1 MGRGAIHGARGFD
14 KSSPYLKGIF
24 ITFEGTDGCGKST
37 QLRMAAKHLKSRGYP
52 VRVFKDPGGT
62 GVGDEIRRILLVK
75 KSRRD
80 PLDPVAEALLY
91 LASRRVLVSRLI
103 KPALNQGK
111 IVLCDRFTDSTLAY
125 QGFGR
130 GLLLPELRTLCSFA
144 SGGLKP
150 GLTFLLD
157 INPGVGLAR
166 VSARPRPDGKGTDR
180 IEALGLAFQQKVRQ
194 GYLDLARQEPSRIK
208 VISADGS
215 RKEVFSRIL
224 PYLNKI
230 L

>member
-1 MGRGAIHGARGFD
+1 M
-14 KSSPYLKGIF
+14 KGIF
-24 ITFEGTDGCGKST
+24 ITLEGTDGCGKST
-37 QLRMAAKHLKSRGYP
+37 QLRMMAKHLKSQGYQ

-62 GVGDEIRRILLVK
+62 RVGEEIRRILLAK

-80 PLDPVAEALLY
+80 PLDSVAETLLY

-130 GLLLPELRTLCSFA
+130 GLRLPELRTLCCFA

-150 GLTFLLD
+150 DLTFLLD
-157 INPGVGLAR
+157 IDPGVGLTR

-180 IEALGLAFQQKVRQ
+180 IEALGLAFQEKVRQ
-194 GYLDLARQEPSRIK
+194 GYLELAAQEPGRIK

-215 RKEVFSRIL
+215 PGEVFSRIL
-224 PYLNKI
+224 PYLAK
-230 L
+230 LKPRDYK

>member
-1 MGRGAIHGARGFD
+1 MHREKHN
-14 KSSPYLKGIF
+14 LKGIF
-24 ITFEGTDGCGKST
+24 ITVEGTDGCGKST
-37 QLRMAAKHLKSRGYP
+37 QLRMMEKHLKSRGCQ

-62 GVGDEIRRILLVK
+62 RVGEEIRRILLAK

-80 PLDPVAEALLY
+80 PIDSVTEALLY
-91 LASRRVLVSRLI
+91 LASRRVLISRLI
-103 KPALNQGK
+103 KPALAQGK
-111 IVLCDRFTDSTLAY
+111 LVLCDRFTDSTLAY

-130 GLLLPELRTLCSFA
+130 GLPLPELRTLCSFV

-150 GLTFLLD
+150 DLTFLLD
-157 INPGVGLAR
+157 IDPGVGLTR
-166 VSARPRPDGKGTDR
+166 VKGTDR

-194 GYLDLARQEPSRIK
+194 GYLDLAGQEPGRVK

-215 RKEVFSRIL
+215 RGEVFSRIS

-230 L
+230 

>member
-1 MGRGAIHGARGFD
+1 MHKGKQKKSRG
-14 KSSPYLKGIF
+14 LF

-37 QLRMAAKHLKSRGYP
+37 QIRMAAKHLKSLGCQ

-62 GVGDEIRRILLVK
+62 RVGEEIRRILLAK

-80 PLDPVAEALLY
+80 PLDSVAEALLY

-103 KPALNQGK
+103 RPALVQGK

-130 GLLLPELRTLCSFA
+130 GLPLPELKTLCGFA

-157 INPGVGLAR
+157 INPRVGLTR
-166 VSARPRPDGKGTDR
+166 VKGTDR
-180 IEALGLAFQQKVRQ
+180 IEALGPEFQQKVRR
-194 GYLDLARQEPSRIK
+194 GYLNLAKQELRRIK
-208 VISADGS
+208 VISGAGS
-215 RKEVFSRIL
+215 PQEVFSRIL
-224 PYLNKI
+224 PYLTR
-230 L
+230 LL

>member
-1 MGRGAIHGARGFD
+1 M
-14 KSSPYLKGIF
+14 KGIF
-24 ITFEGTDGCGKST
+24 ITLEGTDGCGKST
-37 QLRMAAKHLKSRGYP
+37 QLRMMAKHLKSLGYP

-62 GVGDEIRRILLVK
+62 RVGEEIRRILLAK

-80 PLDPVAEALLY
+80 PLDSVAEALLY

-130 GLLLPELRTLCSFA
+130 GLRLPELRTLCSFA

-150 GLTFLLD
+150 NLTFLLD
-157 INPGVGLAR
+157 IDPGVGLTR
-166 VSARPRPDGKGTDR
+166 VKGTDR
-180 IEALGLAFQQKVRQ
+180 IEALGLAFQEKVRQ
-194 GYLDLARQEPSRIK
+194 GYLELAAQEPGRIK

-215 RKEVFSRIL
+215 PGEVFSRIL
-224 PYLNKI
+224 PYLAK
-230 L
+230 LKPRDYK

>member
-1 MGRGAIHGARGFD
+1 MKGN
-14 KSSPYLKGIF
+14 LKGIF

-62 GVGDEIRRILLVK
+62 RVGDEIRRILLAK
-75 KSRRD
+75 KSFRD

-103 KPALNQGK
+103 KPVLNQGK

-130 GLLLPELRTLCSFA
+130 GLFLPELKTLCHFA

-150 GLTFLLD
+150 DLTFLLD
-157 INPGVGLAR
+157 IEPSVGLTR
-166 VSARPRPDGKGTDR
+166 VKGTDR
-180 IEALGLAFQQKVRQ
+180 IEALGLGFQQKVRR
-194 GYLDLARQEPSRIK
+194 GYLGLAKQEPNRIK
-208 VISADGS
+208 VISAEGS
-215 RKEVFSRIL
+215 RGEVFTRIS
-224 PYLNKI
+224 PYLASLKPRTTK
-230 L
+230 